1 MNMKLD
7 GMDVV
12 VVGAAMGG
20 ATAALLLARS
30 GARVTLL
37 EKVAEPRAVGAGIAV
52 AENGLAVLEALGLG
66 RELTRMGTPVEGVRV
81 VDGGGRTMLQP
92 RGRQPRALMMKRS
105 ELYGL
110 LLGAVAAEP
119 RITLRL
125 GADVL
130 LADTAGVVVART
142 AQGETT
148 LRADLVIGADGVHS
162 RVRADGDF
170 GARVR
175 RTGVRY
181 ARLLAPAGLAR
192 GEEAWT
198 KLGLF
203 GSFALPDATYA
214 YASAHGPASHLLE
227 RRADLPAWKEAWA
240 RAYAPAAELLAA
252 IDGWEQLVI
261 NEVIRVDCARYF
273 DGRLALLGD
282 AAHSMAPN
290 VGQGGNSAIVDAAV
304 LAAALH
310 ETGDVEAALRA
321 YDARRRPAVRKV
333 ADASERLGALA
344 GWSNPLARFLRDR
357 ALMPLAQ
364 AAMGEGATAAVMQES
379 TADLTR
385 MCAVA

>member
-1 MNMKLD
+1 MNRKLD
-7 GMDVV
+7 GMDIV

-37 EKVAEPRAVGAGIAV
+37 EKVAQPGAVGAGIAV

-66 RELTRMGTPVEGVRV
+66 GELGRLGAPVEGVRV

-92 RGRQPRALMMKRS
+92 RGKQPRALMMKRS
-105 ELYGL
+105 DLYGA
-110 LLGAVAAEP
+110 LLGAVAAEA

-125 GADVL
+125 DAEVL
-130 LADTAGVVVART
+130 LADSAGVVVART
-142 AQGETT
+142 PQGETT
-148 LRADLVIGADGVHS
+148 LRADLVVGADGVHS

-181 ARLLAPAGLAR
+181 ARMLAPSGLAR

-198 KLGLF
+198 RLGLF
-203 GSFALPDATYA
+203 GSFALRDGTYV

-227 RRADLPAWKEAWA
+227 QRNDLPAWKNAWA
-240 RAYAPAAELLAA
+240 RAYAPAAEIMASVT
-252 IDGWEQLVI
+252 GWEQLVI

-282 AAHSMAPN
+282 AAHAMAPN

-310 ETGDVEAALRA
+310 ETGDVEGALRA

-333 ADASERLGALA
+333 ADAADRLGALA
-344 GWSNPLARFLRDR
+344 GWTAPLAMFLRDH
-357 ALMPLAQ
+357 ALLPLAQ
-364 AAMGEGATAAVMQES
+364 AAMSESATATVMQES
-379 TADLTR
+379 TAELAR
-385 MCAVA
+385 MCAFA